1 MTTKQREHI
10 KSLLDSVLHES
21 DRWEAR
27 AERREAE
34 GNMEKVKH
42 CEEKIDICSA
52 KLDIAADIL
61 RTLGYSIKY
70 NLETNDYTILNDNY

>member
-1 MTTKQREHI
+1 MTNKQREHI
-10 KSLLDSVLHES
+10 KYLLDSVLHES
-21 DRWEAR
+21 DRWEDR

-42 CEEKIDICSA
+42 CEEKIDICSG
-52 KLDIAADIL
+52 KLEMAADIL

-70 NLETNDYTILNDNY
+70 NLDTNDYTILDS